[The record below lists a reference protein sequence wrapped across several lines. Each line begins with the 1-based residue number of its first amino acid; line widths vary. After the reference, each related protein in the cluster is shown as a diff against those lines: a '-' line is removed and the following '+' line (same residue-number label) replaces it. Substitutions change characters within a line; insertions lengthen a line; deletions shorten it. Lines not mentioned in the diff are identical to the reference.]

1 MALEVVVS
9 IKGRRLTGRAG
20 LKLTLQ
26 VLLAATVLATVG
38 LLAIV
43 SRVRETD
50 RDAARLNWPA
60 QKSRASVRPHLKFLS
75 GGNVG

>member
-1 MALEVVVS
+1 MALEGVVS

-43 SRVRETD
+43 AVFEKQIGTLPGLTGQPKKAEPQCGRI
-50 RDAARLNWPA
+50 
-60 QKSRASVRPHLKFLS
+60 
-75 GGNVG
+75 